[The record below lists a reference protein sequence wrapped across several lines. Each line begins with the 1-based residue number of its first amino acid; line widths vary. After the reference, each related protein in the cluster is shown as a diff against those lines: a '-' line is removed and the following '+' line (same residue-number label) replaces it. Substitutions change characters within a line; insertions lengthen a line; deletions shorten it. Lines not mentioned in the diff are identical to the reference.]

1 MDESIFLINNKCIR
15 HAGQEGSGQ
24 AGGGWVGGW
33 GGWSG
38 QIETKTTKKER
49 QRVNGKR
56 TLHFDIYLIPKS
68 WRGEEQTNRDYKE
81 RETDRVNGTKTR
93 HFDIYS
99 YQKDTTHLKNK
110 IKKYVTE

>member
-1 MDESIFLINNKCIR
+1 MAR
-15 HAGQEGSGQ
+15 RA
-24 AGGGWVGGW
+24 GGW
-33 GGWSG
+33 GVERTDR
-38 QIETKTTKKER
+38 QRLQRKRDR

-56 TLHFDIYLIPKS
+56 TLHFDIYLIPES

-99 YQKDTTHLKNK
+99 YQKDTIHF
-110 IKKYVTE
+110 